1 MSCKSAIYTANNTPA
16 TLAVGNTIPLGTII
30 RRFGQNINL
39 NGDGITLTGQG
50 YYDVDVSVTAEATA
64 ADVIG
69 AALYANGVEVP
80 GATASANAGAGETVA
95 LAFPALVRIACCGE
109 GVTLTLR
116 LTGAAAT
123 VSNVAMTVEKI

>member
-50 YYDVDVSVTAEATA
+50 YYDVNVSVTAEATA
-64 ADVIG
+64 ASWLG
-69 AALYANGVEVP
+69 AAP
-80 GATASANAGAGETVA
+80 
-95 LAFPALVRIACCGE
+95 
-109 GVTLTLR
+109 
-116 LTGAAAT
+116 
-123 VSNVAMTVEKI
+123 

>member
-39 NGDGITLTGQG
+39 NGDGVTLTGQG
-50 YYDVDVSVTAEATA
+50 YYDIDVSVTAEATA

-116 LTGAAAT
+116 LAGAAAT